1 MNRKQKMIKRTAKR
15 AKARLN
21 KHTAPTIK
29 KYVSKA
35 ERAEQQI
42 KLDAEDAQQDMVTA
56 EGTTEADAATN
67 DAPVETNEEKA
78 TPAN

>member
-1 MNRKQKMIKRTAKR
+1 MNRKQKMIKKTAKR

-35 ERAEQQI
+35 ERAEQQA
-42 KLDAEDAQQDMVTA
+42 KLAAEAAEQATTAQ
-56 EGTTEADAATN
+56 ETTDATN
-67 DAPVETNEEKA
+67 DAPVEANEEKA
-78 TPAN
+78 VSAN

>member
-1 MNRKQKMIKRTAKR
+1 MNRKQKMIKKTAKR

-35 ERAEQQI
+35 ERAEQQA
-42 KLDAEDAQQDMVTA
+42 KLEAEELAKQ
-56 EGTTEADAATN
+56 
-67 DAPVETNEEKA
+67 NEIAKDV
-78 TPAN
+78 

>member
-1 MNRKQKMIKRTAKR
+1 MNRKQKMIKKTAKR

-35 ERAEQQI
+35 ERAEQQA
-42 KLDAEDAQQDMVTA
+42 KLEAEAAEQALLATEDTA
-56 EGTTEADAATN
+56 EADLSAADT
-67 DAPVETNEEKA
+67 AETNEEKA
-78 TPAN
+78 TPAS

>member
-1 MNRKQKMIKRTAKR
+1 MNRKQKMIKKTAKR

-35 ERAEQQI
+35 ERAEQQA
-42 KLDAEDAQQDMVTA
+42 KLAAEAAEQATTAQ
-56 EGTTEADAATN
+56 ETTDATN
-67 DAPVETNEEKA
+67 DAPVEANEEKA
-78 TPAN
+78 ASAN

>member
-1 MNRKQKMIKRTAKR
+1 MNRKQKMIKKTAKR

-35 ERAEQQI
+35 ERAEQQA
-42 KLDAEDAQQDMVTA
+42 KLVAEEAAQQ
-56 EGTTEADAATN
+56 EGTTETDAATN
-67 DAPVETNEEKA
+67 DAPIASNDEKA
-78 TPAN
+78 APAN

>member
-1 MNRKQKMIKRTAKR
+1 MNRKQKMIKKTAKR

-35 ERAEQQI
+35 ERAEQQA
-42 KLDAEDAQQDMVTA
+42 KLEAEAAEQALLAT
-56 EGTTEADAATN
+56 EGTAKTDLSAADAA
-67 DAPVETNEEKA
+67 ETNEEKA
-78 TPAN
+78 TPAS

>member
-1 MNRKQKMIKRTAKR
+1 MNRKQKMIKKTAKR

-35 ERAEQQI
+35 ERAEQQA
-42 KLDAEDAQQDMVTA
+42 KLEAEAAEQATA
-56 EGTTEADAATN
+56 AETTDAAT
-67 DAPVETNEEKA
+67 DAPVEASEEKVA
-78 TPAN
+78 SAN

>member
-1 MNRKQKMIKRTAKR
+1 MNKKQKMIKMTAKR

-21 KHTAPTIK
+21 KHTPPTIK

-35 ERAEQQI
+35 ERAENLA
-42 KLDAEDAQQDMVTA
+42 KLAAEELAAQSAIETEESIDTS
-56 EGTTEADAATN
+56 EAD
-67 DAPVETNEEKA
+67 A

>member
-1 MNRKQKMIKRTAKR
+1 MNRKQKMIKKTAKR

-35 ERAEQQI
+35 ERAEQQA
-42 KLDAEDAQQDMVTA
+42 KLVAEEAAQQEALAA
-56 EGTTEADAATN
+56 EGTTETDAATN
-67 DAPVETNEEKA
+67 DAP
-78 TPAN
+78 

>member
-1 MNRKQKMIKRTAKR
+1 MNRKQKMIKKTAKR

-35 ERAEQQI
+35 ERAEQQA
-42 KLDAEDAQQDMVTA
+42 KLEAEAAEQAAAQQ
-56 EGTTEADAATN
+56 TTDATN
-67 DAPVETNEEKA
+67 DAPVEANEENA
-78 TPAN
+78 ASAN